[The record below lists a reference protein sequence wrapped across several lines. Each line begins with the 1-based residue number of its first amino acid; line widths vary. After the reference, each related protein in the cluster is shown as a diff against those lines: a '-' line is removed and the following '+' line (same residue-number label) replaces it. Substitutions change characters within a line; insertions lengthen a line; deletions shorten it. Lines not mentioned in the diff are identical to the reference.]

1 MLFNVRVIGLDGW
14 DDILDQE
21 ESKSKEKALVS
32 EAITEEDL
40 NSLSDQESQEP
51 DEKRKDSHDDD
62 IPITQ
67 GGETENPYPLVT
79 DEVCFIYKDDKI
91 VKGVTL
97 NAQKG
102 DSLVIIGP
110 SGSGKTTLLKLCA
123 GLYTPSQGHVFINGK
138 DINRL
143 RRRKKLELMKKIGF
157 IFQDAGLITN
167 ISVFENIALKLRYH
181 NMLSDKEITEK
192 VGDSIHEFGLEKIK
206 NELPSSLSPGQMKLA
221 GFARGCITDSEILF
235 FDEPTTSID
244 SHSIRKFIEMV
255 NQHIDRGGIAITITH
270 NQEYSDAISNR
281 MAVIHEGNLIAMGD
295 PETIKSSEDPKVKQI
310 LKSLSGEKELADEF
324 LKIMENDDFF

>member
-1 MLFNVRVIGLDGW
+1 MDGW
-14 DDILDQE
+14 DEVLDKE
-21 ESKSKEKALVS
+21 ESKSKETKEEALVS
-32 EAITEEDL
+32 ETITGEDL
-40 NSLSDQESQEP
+40 NSLSDQKSQES
-51 DEKRKDSHDDD
+51 DEKRKDSRDEDV
-62 IPITQ
+62 PRTQ
-67 GGETENPYPLVT
+67 EGEKTAPPYPLVAE
-79 DEVCFIYKDDKI
+79 EVCFIYKDEKI
-91 VKGVTL
+91 VKGITL

-110 SGSGKTTLLKLCA
+110 SGSGKSTLLKLCA
-123 GLYTPSQGHVFINGK
+123 GLYLPSQGHVFINGK

-143 RRRKKLELMKKIGF
+143 GRKKKLGLMKKIGF
-157 IFQDAGLITN
+157 IFQDAGLISN

-181 NMLSDKEITEK
+181 NMFSDKEITEK
-192 VGDSIHEFGLEKIK
+192 VEDSIHQFGLEKIK
-206 NELPSSLSPGQMKLA
+206 DEFPASLSPGQEKLA
-221 GFARGCITDSEILF
+221 GFARGCVTDSDILF

-244 SHSIRKFIEMV
+244 SHSIRKFIEVV
-255 NQHIDRGGIAITITH
+255 NQHIDKGGIAITITH

-295 PETIKSSEDPKVKQI
+295 PETIKCSDDPKVKQI